1 MKTFHAAI
9 ICAVLLPTIPAA
21 LADDSKIDMS
31 KLSCGQFAAYSKDN
45 MSIIMMWLEGYYTE
59 EDDDAVIDF
68 GKMAGD
74 MARLLIYCG
83 EHPDTDIITA
93 SDEVMN
99 K

>member
-9 ICAVLLPTIPAA
+9 ISAALLSTMSAA

-31 KLSCGQFAAYSKDN
+31 KLSCAQFTAYSKDN
-45 MSIIMMWLEGYYTE
+45 MSVVMMWLEGYYT
-59 EDDDAVIDF
+59 DDDADPIIDF
-68 GKMAGD
+68 GKMGGD
-74 MARLLIYCG
+74 MTCLLIYCG
-83 EHPDTDIITA
+83 TNPDTDIITA